1 MLFFRP
7 LYYSRVRKVL
17 LYCSLILC
25 LLLIAGGIASYFYI
39 KGFNGRA
46 RERVIQAVQE
56 RFNADVDLKSIDV
69 SLYPRPKAI
78 GQGLSIHHKGWT
90 DPNPLIYIGR
100 FTAETDFSTLI
111 DRNNHVSFLRLE
123 GLEIHIPPRG
133 RATLKEGIEQNRP
146 VASVEPGTDTT
157 HLRFLIDTIVAD
169 GTVLQID
176 PKVSGKLPLRF
187 DIQKL
192 TLHPVGP
199 GQPMAFKATL
209 TNAKPPGLI
218 DTNGSFGPW
227 QKDDP
232 RASVVSGNYAFQNAD
247 LAVFKGISGI
257 LSSTGQYHGVLQHI
271 EVDGMT
277 DTPRFAL
284 KRGGEP
290 VHLTTHFHSVVNGT
304 DGDTILDPV
313 NARFLRSEFICRGG
327 IVHQPGQQGKTTSL
341 DAVTTQARMEDIL
354 RLVMGNSK
362 PFLTGAV
369 NFQTKI
375 VIPPGRE
382 DVLDKLGLDG
392 QFAISSAQF
401 TSPQVEQRLLT
412 LSDRAR
418 GISKKEEEE
427 KPETVA
433 SNFHATFKLSN
444 DTVSFSNLSFSV
456 PGATIKLA
464 GNYKLRSEQIDMN
477 GQFRM
482 QATLSET
489 QGGIKHWVLKPLD
502 RFFQKDGAG
511 FEVPITV
518 AGTKEH
524 PEIGTEIFHR
534 RITIH

>member
-1 MLFFRP
+1 M
-7 LYYSRVRKVL
+7 RKAL
-17 LYCSLILC
+17 LYGSVILC
-25 LLLIAGGIASYFYI
+25 LLLVGLGIALYFYV
-39 KGFNGRA
+39 KGFGARA

-56 RFNADVDLKSIDV
+56 RFDADVDLKSLDIT
-69 SLYPRPKAI
+69 LYPQPKAV
-78 GQGLSIHHKGWT
+78 GQGLSIRHKGWT
-90 DPNPLIYIGR
+90 DPHPLIYIRR
-100 FTAETDFSTLI
+100 FTAKTDFSTLI
-111 DRNNHVSFLRLE
+111 DRSNHVSFLQLE

-133 RATLKEGIEQNRP
+133 RATLKEGIEENHP
-146 VASVEPGTDTT
+146 VASAEPGTDTT
-157 HLRFLIDTIVAD
+157 RLRFLIDAIVAD
-169 GTVLQID
+169 ATLLEID
-176 PKVSGKLPLRF
+176 PKIQGKLPLRF
-187 DIQKL
+187 DIEKL

-232 RASVVSGNYAFQNAD
+232 RATAVSGNYGFQNAD

-257 LSSTGQYHGVLQHI
+257 LSSTGNYHGILQHI
-271 EVDGMT
+271 EVDGTT
-277 DTPRFAL
+277 DTPNFAL

-290 VHLTTHFHSVVNGT
+290 VHLATTFHSVVNGT

-313 NARFLRSEFICRGG
+313 DARFLRSEFICRGG
-327 IVHQPGQQGKTTSL
+327 IVHEAGPQGKTTSL
-341 DAVTTQARMEDIL
+341 DAVTTHARMEDIL
-354 RLVMGNSK
+354 RLVMGRGK

-369 NFQTKI
+369 KFQTKI
-375 VIPPGRE
+375 VIPPGHE
-382 DVLDKLGLDG
+382 DVLDKLKLDG
-392 QFAISSAQF
+392 QFSISSAEF
-401 TSPQVEQRLLT
+401 TSAKVEQRLLT

-427 KPETVA
+427 KPETIA
-433 SNFHATFKLSN
+433 SDFRAVFKLN
-444 DTVSFSNLSFSV
+444 DTVASFSTLSFSV

-464 GNYKLRSEQIDMN
+464 GNYNLRSEQIDMN

-489 QGGIKHWVLKPLD
+489 QTGIKHWVLKPLD
-502 RFFQKDGAG
+502 RFFQKNGAG
-511 FEVPITV
+511 FELPITI
-518 AGTKEH
+518 AGTKAH